1 MKFLFPG
8 LGSEAAPHEREREY
22 AIAVR
27 DGENWP
33 QGLASQNK
41 SGSGRTWQV
50 MSQSYWQGSR
60 RSSLE
65 GRYLPSPIALKTY
78 CKYEGCVS
86 FIKEL
91 NGQRWRRNSWL
102 RLNISNNREVL
113 ALTNMSN
120 TSQRTSHPKLAEPT
134 KLKIILKYTHEYT
147 SRHKGGL
154 WRSLFFFFNILWG
167 SEVTLDLVLC

>member
-1 MKFLFPG
+1 MAWGRWILRTWLRGHVPG
-8 LGSEAAPHEREREY
+8 G
-22 AIAVR
+22 
-27 DGENWP
+27 
-33 QGLASQNK
+33 
-41 SGSGRTWQV
+41 TWQV